1 MDKAFFFFSL
11 ILRRVHCHGMRLNRF
26 YSVKS
31 TGRSPFLK
39 RWVEV
44 WAGSLRTQEF
54 TCFAPVSRLLLL
66 FGLLS
71 FDIQIKWEQEIQAK
85 VSLSSCASVG
95 SLRGV
100 DASDTVLILYQKNTY
115 LHIKSKGSQNKY

>member
-1 MDKAFFFFSL
+1 MQAL
-11 ILRRVHCHGMRLNRF
+11 A
-26 YSVKS
+26 
-31 TGRSPFLK
+31 PFLK

-44 WAGSLRTQEF
+44 WAGSLHAQEF
-54 TCFAPVSRLLLL
+54 TRFALVNRLLLF

-85 VSLSSCASVG
+85 VSLSSGTSVG
-95 SLRGV
+95 FLRGV